1 MKDRYTNVDLFS
13 ASPYRITDRYERFCL
28 EFLIDMNPTKAVRRT
43 GCYSHQYAKQQ
54 AWRLMRNPI
63 VVARII
69 ELMELRMK
77 NFNCDTCVG
86 ELNRDTSTLMMS
98 RDVARLITLPISLS
112 PVTDC

>member
-13 ASPYRITDRYERFCL
+13 ASSYRITDRYERFCR

-43 GCYSHQYAKQQ
+43 GCYSHKYAKQQ

-63 VVARII
+63 VIARII

-77 NFNCDTCVG
+77 NFNSGCCVG
-86 ELNRDTSTLMMS
+86 EPARDTSKLMMS
-98 RDVARLITLPISLS
+98 RDAARLMS
-112 PVTDC
+112 CRG

>member
-13 ASPYRITDRYERFCL
+13 ASSYRITDRYERFCH

-43 GCYSHQYAKQQ
+43 GCYSHKYAKQQ

-63 VVARII
+63 VVARIV

-77 NFNCDTCVG
+77 NFNSDDCVD
-86 ELNRDTSTLMMS
+86 EPARDVSKLMMS
-98 RDVARLITLPISLS
+98 RDAARIMCYR
-112 PVTDC
+112 D